1 MDETIFLALLA
12 VSVAAMIASAWMN
25 NEKLLRTSIGVIVLL
40 ALLAARAV
48 TSVTATI
55 DLTKII
61 IG

>member
-48 TSVTATI
+48 AGVTATI

>member
-25 NEKLLRTSIGVIVLL
+25 NEKLLRTSMGVIVLL

-48 TSVTATI
+48 TGVTATI